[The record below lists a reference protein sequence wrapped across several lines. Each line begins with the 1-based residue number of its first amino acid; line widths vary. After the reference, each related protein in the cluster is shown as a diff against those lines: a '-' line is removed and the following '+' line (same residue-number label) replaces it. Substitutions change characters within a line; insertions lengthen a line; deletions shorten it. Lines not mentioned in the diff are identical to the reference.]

1 MYFKHPRFKAP
12 ELEALQKELYRQ
24 GFLQWGPSL
33 VRLIPYGWN
42 KTLRNSPKALLK
54 GRAEQEWQE
63 VMTALPGIYPAML
76 VGPTRK
82 TRAQA
87 RQWFSEIRR
96 EMGTSPL
103 QERLMGWATLP
114 LAART
119 WLTFKLISFNNQDS

>member
-1 MYFKHPRFKAP
+1 
-12 ELEALQKELYRQ
+12 
-24 GFLQWGPSL
+24 
-33 VRLIPYGWN
+33 
-42 KTLRNSPKALLK
+42 
-54 GRAEQEWQE
+54 
-63 VMTALPGIYPAML
+63 MTALPGIYPAML

-87 RQWFSEIRR
+87 RQWVSEIRR

-114 LAART
+114 LAAWT

>member
-1 MYFKHPRFKAP
+1 MHFKHPKFEAP

-24 GFLQWGPSL
+24 DFLQLGPSL
-33 VRLIPYGWN
+33 VRLIRVWLEGY
-42 KTLRNSPKALLK
+42 KTLRNSPKPLLRA
-54 GRAEQEWQE
+54 RAEQEWQE
-63 VMTALPGIYPAML
+63 VITALPGIYPAML

-96 EMGTSPL
+96 EMGTFPL

-114 LAART
+114 LPGPG
-119 WLTFKLISFNNQDS
+119 SPSN